1 MLRIDGLRLRPGE
14 EESLLPARAA
24 AVLKL
29 DASALRQFHIVR
41 KSIDA
46 RKDVFLV
53 YSVQFTVRGEEKILR
68 RCRGNRHVSRAAKQ
82 SYRLPDTR
90 FSGAKRPVIAGAGPA
105 GLFCALA
112 LARAG
117 AQPVLLERGAPVEQR
132 REDVAF
138 FWKTGLL
145 SPASNVQFGEGLSA
159 NLSENII
166 NT

>member
-53 YSVQFTVRGEEKILR
+53 YSVQFTVRGDNSGVLT
-68 RCRGNRHVSRAAKQ
+68 
-82 SYRLPDTR
+82 LPD
-90 FSGAKRPVIAGAGPA
+90 K
-105 GLFCALA
+105 
-112 LARAG
+112 
-117 AQPVLLERGAPVEQR
+117 AQILY
-132 REDVAF
+132 
-138 FWKTGLL
+138 
-145 SPASNVQFGEGLSA
+145 
-159 NLSENII
+159 
-166 NT
+166 